1 MSRRLAA
8 SALLSFSTTA
18 LAQPPTALDNRI
30 AIQVSPSECNQILF
44 EMREFLHSLFNV
56 NNALANKDMKQVAIS
71 AKPIAGLMERLPT
84 QTRAHLPEEFS
95 QMAIGMSE
103 LLNVLVRDAQT
114 KGDVSLTQSQLAELM
129 SYCSGCHDSYRLES
143 VPAKLRR

>member
-1 MSRRLAA
+1 
-8 SALLSFSTTA
+8 
-18 LAQPPTALDNRI
+18 
-30 AIQVSPSECNQILF
+30 
-44 EMREFLHSLFNV
+44 
-56 NNALANKDMKQVAIS
+56 
-71 AKPIAGLMERLPT
+71 MERLPT

-103 LLNVLVRDAQT
+103 LLNVLVLDAQT